1 MTSSDRSIRIGSIQ
15 QHFHKSRSWDLLSRM
30 LYVDT
35 KTWLPNS
42 LLMKADRMTMAASVE
57 LRVPFL
63 DHRLAEFV
71 AAVPSRMKLRH
82 GKTKFL
88 LREAMKPALPASII
102 SRSKMGFP
110 TPLSQ
115 MFRADLQSYCRDILL
130 SQSACERGYF
140 EPRVVERVLREHAA
154 GEADHAETIWRLLV
168 LEQWHRCV
176 GDTSL
181 AGSVTRTTSTIGE
194 LPDRGTA

>member
-1 MTSSDRSIRIGSIQ
+1 MASIQ

-30 LYVDT
+30 LYIDT

-71 AAVPSRMKLRH
+71 AAVPSHMKLRH
-82 GKTKFL
+82 GKTKYL
-88 LREAMKPALPASII
+88 LREAMKTVLPASII
-102 SRSKMGFP
+102 SRGKMGFP

-130 SQSACERGYF
+130 SQSARERGYF

-154 GEADHAETIWRLLV
+154 GEADHSETIWRMLV

-181 AGSVTRTTSTIGE
+181 AGGQTGRSASTKA
-194 LPDRGTA
+194 LSDRETA